1 MVHMNPHLT
10 DKYLKAF
17 IMRFKLSCVAL
28 VLGAILISSGTT
40 VLASPA
46 QAPAAS
52 SMEMAYIPSDSD
64 FEIHPKAN
72 ILKDKLEKRTNEEM
86 MKKLK
91 QYFKKQKRRKKQ
103 KIV

>member
-1 MVHMNPHLT
+1 MGLGT
-10 DKYLKAF
+10 
-17 IMRFKLSCVAL
+17 II
-28 VLGAILISSGTT
+28 VLPKS
-40 VLASPA
+40 